1 MSLFP
6 RRRESWLSL
15 RSELFL
21 HIFLNINQ
29 DSRLRGNDGEFT
41 ISYGVLG
48 FAKVSDRVSG
58 CLDMVFRLLI
68 GFRLPMCVYKDGCWR
83 RMADYRQPENVCSNV
98 DLASR
103 KVAQLVFRL
112 PKQPINPISTHLPP
126 TASIAPR
133 ASCHSPPL
141 AKS

>member
-1 MSLFP
+1 MPSFP
-6 RRRESWLSL
+6 RRRESCLIFKNRL
-15 RSELFL
+15 KNNLL
-21 HIFLNINQ
+21 HKLNQ

-83 RMADYRQPENVCSNV
+83 RMADYRQSENVCSNV

>member
-1 MSLFP
+1 MPSFP
-6 RRRESWLSL
+6 RRRESCLIFKNRL
-15 RSELFL
+15 KNNLL
-21 HIFLNINQ
+21 HKLNQ